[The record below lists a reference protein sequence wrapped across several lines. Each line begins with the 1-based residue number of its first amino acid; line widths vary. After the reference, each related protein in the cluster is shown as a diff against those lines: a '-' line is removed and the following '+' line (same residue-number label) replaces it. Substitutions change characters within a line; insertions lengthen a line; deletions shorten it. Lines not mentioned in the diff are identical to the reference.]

1 MRTLTKP
8 MCPRLSRPTLHGST
22 LRESAIFRFHS
33 FILLHRQPFFNIE
46 LFCYSELIH
55 STIMINHFLILSSSC
70 YSEVNHFTTTRSAIF
85 VTVNN
90 YFMIL
95 TAILIQWRHYCCF
108 ISHFAGK
115 GFSHP
120 APLLQ
125 LPIFHPSR
133 NGSHLDSFEMSRKM
147 TWCLCLNSVSL

>member
-8 MCPRLSRPTLHGST
+8 MCPRPSRPTLHGST
-22 LRESAIFRFHS
+22 LGDSAIFRFHS

-55 STIMINHFLILSSSC
+55 SAIMINHFLILSSSC
-70 YSEVNHFTTTRSAIF
+70 YSKVHFCYSEQL
-85 VTVNN
+85 
-90 YFMIL
+90 FMIL

-133 NGSHLDSFEMSRKM
+133 NGSHLDRFEMSRKM